1 MQAYVARDVVTGAQY
16 TNAFGRTRAD
26 YSTDGWI
33 RFIVPLYSPAP
44 AASPIPAPLV
54 RKY

>member
-1 MQAYVARDVVTGAQY
+1 MRPATSCPARQVTD
-16 TNAFGRTRAD
+16 AFGRTRSD

-33 RFIVPLYSPAP
+33 RFIVPLYSPTP
-44 AASPIPAPLV
+44 AASPVPAPLV